1 METNAIWL
9 QVFVTVNAATRGS
22 FTEADRSGDPWDV
35 GYQSGKYPWD
45 CSAPY
50 LKKISLGIAFEKIVT
65 NRDTYRARDAMRAI
79 SDIVESIS
87 CLFSMPHES
96 STPPASTI
104 KINRFRNH
112 WRPSA
117 VDITS
122 IKL

>member
-65 NRDTYRARDAMRAI
+65 PNAQTAQYAQSAKPQNQQDT
-79 SDIVESIS
+79 
-87 CLFSMPHES
+87 CFQ
-96 STPPASTI
+96 
-104 KINRFRNH
+104 
-112 WRPSA
+112 
-117 VDITS
+117 
-122 IKL
+122 